1 MASQCHRN
9 KACFFVRETS
19 VKLVVKVSQNGHLG
33 SGPGKHT
40 TVVSREGR
48 NEGKKEVGM
57 MLFLSAPLSIVW
69 REWAQ
74 NM

>member
-1 MASQCHRN
+1 M
-9 KACFFVRETS
+9 FFCAGNVSKIGGKS
-19 VKLVVKVSQNGHLG
+19 VTKWSFRVW
-33 SGPGKHT
+33 SGEAHHSWFQG
-40 TVVSREGR
+40 REGR